1 MSSSTCASKPAEKM
15 TSSGRKSSS
24 AGSQDPVTASRSSRP
39 PAPAAS
45 GTFSVRSRPYATI
58 YADGVSLGDTPLY
71 KTPLRA
77 GTHHVRAVLPDGRE
91 RTFDITVRVGEDTSA
106 GTLEW

>member
-1 MSSSTCASKPAEKM
+1 M
-15 TSSGRKSSS
+15 
-24 AGSQDPVTASRSSRP
+24 
-39 PAPAAS
+39 
-45 GTFSVRSRPYATI
+45 RSRPYATI

-71 KTPLRA
+71 KTSLRV

-91 RTFDITVRVGEDTSA
+91 RTFDITVRAGEDTSA